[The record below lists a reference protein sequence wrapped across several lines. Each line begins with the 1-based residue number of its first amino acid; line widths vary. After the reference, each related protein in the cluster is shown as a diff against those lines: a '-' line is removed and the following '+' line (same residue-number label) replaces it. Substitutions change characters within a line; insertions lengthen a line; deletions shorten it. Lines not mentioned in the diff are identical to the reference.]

1 MLEPAAMSASSHKKR
16 ASISDVVDLVKRY
29 ALQETVGP
37 LKNVGRWLGF
47 GVAGA
52 VCIGFGTLVLLMALL
67 RILQTET
74 GDVFDG
80 NWSFVPYVI
89 VLVVTVV
96 IIVVAASRIQKTGLS
111 PREPRR

>member
-1 MLEPAAMSASSHKKR
+1 MSPSKQKR
-16 ASISDVVDLVKRY
+16 ASIGEVLDLVKRY
-29 ALQETVGP
+29 AMQETVGP
-37 LKNVGRWLGF
+37 LRNSGRWIGF

-52 VCIGFGTLVLLMALL
+52 VCLGIGILTLLMALL
-67 RILQTET
+67 RFLQTQT

-89 VLVVTVV
+89 VLVVTVG
-96 IIVVAASRIQKTGLS
+96 IIAIVASRIQKTGLT

>member
-1 MLEPAAMSASSHKKR
+1 MT
-16 ASISDVVDLVKRY
+16 ISEVVDLVKRY

-37 LKNVGRWLGF
+37 LRNIGRWLGF

-52 VCIGFGTLVLLMALL
+52 FCLGFGTLVLLMALL

-74 GDVFDG
+74 NGAFDG
-80 NWSFVPYVI
+80 DLAFIPYLI
-89 VLVVTVV
+89 VLAVTVV
-96 IIVVAASRIQKTGLS
+96 IIIVAASRIQKTGLS